1 MPEQVIHDICL
12 VQAQDF
18 EASGGGVP
26 DLILWSVEKEE
37 VKFVE
42 VKSTNDRLSETQKVR
57 IILGLAVMDAK
68 FTSIPSLIALDPSSP
83 QRRCSR

>member
-26 DLILWSVEKEE
+26 DLILWSVEKDE

-42 VKSTNDRLSETQKVR
+42 VKSTNDRLSETQKVWFV
-57 IILGLAVMDAK
+57 LSLATTDAK
-68 FTSIPSLIALDPSSP
+68 FTLIPSLIALDPSSR

>member
-42 VKSTNDRLSETQKVR
+42 VKSTNDRLSETQKVWS
-57 IILGLAVMDAK
+57 ILGLTAMGTVNLLQ
-68 FTSIPSLIALDPSSP
+68 FHL
-83 QRRCSR
+83 